1 MERGRTIAA
10 VLACSLLIASGAVWW
25 AQRDGSEVRVAGVT
39 DSTSTTSTSA
49 STRSTLS
56 PSTTTTTTTS
66 TTAPPTTTT
75 QRPPPPPTTAPTV
88 PPPPPISG
96 GDRSVYVLGD
106 SVLLGARETVPAAL
120 PGWVVT
126 MDTVGSRRL
135 PQAIEVLRAKRS
147 QLGPVVVI
155 QQGNNFIAAE
165 GSFAAQIDEAMRMLQ
180 GVDRVVWL
188 TVAERWPSRVTINQA
203 IRAAASR
210 WPTMVIAD
218 WAALIAAHP
227 DYAGDLLHLSPAGRI
242 AIADLIA
249 SKVGPAPP

>member
-1 MERGRTIAA
+1 MGRRRTIAA
-10 VLACSLLIASGAVWW
+10 VLSCSLLIAGGALWW
-25 AQRDGSEVRVAGVT
+25 AQRDGSEVRVAG
-39 DSTSTTSTSA
+39 SAATTSTSA
-49 STRSTLS
+49 STTSTLA
-56 PSTTTTTTTS
+56 PTTTTTTS

-75 QRPPPPPTTAPTV
+75 QRPPPPPTTAPSV

-96 GDRSVYVLGD
+96 GDRSVYVIGD
-106 SVLLGARETVPAAL
+106 SVLLGAKETVPAAL
-120 PGWVVT
+120 PGWIVT

-165 GSFAAQIDEAMRMLQ
+165 GSFAAQIDEAMHVLQ

-203 IRAAASR
+203 IRASASR
-210 WPTMVIAD
+210 WPSMVIAD

-227 DYAGDLLHLSPAGRI
+227 EYAGDQLHLSPAGRI